1 MQVALFFFYWDN
13 PDMFQPKSVQVSV
26 MGSKHA
32 NNDDFALMNPEQG
45 IYVICDGVS
54 EGGKGRFAAEFVA
67 KQIQEKLVEANRYL
81 KNYKEPLPGPRKLQ
95 RMQEFLVDAFS
106 NAQKNLLTLSLQN
119 SNYKDSHCTCI
130 AVWVDQKFAILGH
143 LGDSRAYLYRSG
155 KIYTLTKDHK
165 GYDELIKMGKS
176 PEEAAA
182 YPMAGAV
189 SRAFGSNFT
198 IPDMLLIE
206 FQPKDILMMAT
217 DGLYSPLSS
226 GQGLPQLVE
235 LMLAGK
241 DLKPVAEQCARL
253 SGDDATLIEV
263 QFPEGSAESAPLF
276 AADRVQL
283 ISEMPV
289 SKYFDYAQQSHV
301 AAICQIEEYKAGS
314 VVVQEGTE
322 GETLYIVAKGTL
334 EILIKGQFIAYKK
347 PGEFIGEVTLIQ
359 QGKRTATAVAKEDV
373 VLLSLKRQDLY
384 DSFKNDV
391 EFERN
396 FYKGLL
402 DMVLDRLIIQGR
414 EIAKMKSV

>member
-1 MQVALFFFYWDN
+1 MQVALFFDSDDTTF
-13 PDMFQPKSVQVSV
+13 MFQAKSVQFST
-26 MGSKHA
+26 MGAKHST
-32 NNDDFALMNPEQG
+32 NDDFALMNQEQG

-54 EGGKGRFAAEFVA
+54 EGGKGRFASEFVA
-67 KQIQEKLVEANRYL
+67 KQIQEKLVEAGRYL
-81 KNYKEPLPGPRKLQ
+81 KNYKEALPGPKKLQ
-95 RMQEFLVDAFS
+95 RMQEFLVDAYS
-106 NAQKNLLTLSLQN
+106 TAQKNLMTLSEQN
-119 SNYKDSHCTCI
+119 SNYKNSHSTCI
-130 AVWVDQKFAILGH
+130 TVWVDGQFAILGH
-143 LGDSRAYLYRSG
+143 LGDSRAYLYRAG

-182 YPMAGAV
+182 YPMANAL
-189 SRAFGSNFT
+189 SRAFGSNFSV
-198 IPDMLLIE
+198 PDLLLIE
-206 FQPKDILMMAT
+206 FQPKDILFLAT
-217 DGLYSPLSS
+217 DGLYSPLST

-235 LMLAGK
+235 MMLTGK
-241 DLKPVAEQCARL
+241 DLKPAVEQCARL

-263 QFPEGSAESAPLF
+263 QFPDSGSESPLH

-283 ISEMPV
+283 VSEMPA
-289 SKYFDYAQQSHV
+289 SRYFDYAQKSHM
-301 AAICQIEEYKAGS
+301 AALCQIEEYKAGS
-314 VVVQEGTE
+314 VIVQEGTE
-322 GETLYIVAKGTL
+322 GETLYIVARGTL

-384 DSFKNDV
+384 DSFKNDI

-396 FYKGLL
+396 FYKGIL
-402 DMVLDRLIIQGR
+402 DLVLDRLILQGR